1 MSDNKIG
8 IILMGLVDESTKDI
22 VNEYENNFPDAEL
35 LFCTWKSQ
43 NVEDISCKII
53 QIDYP
58 SFLKKKDEYVHPH
71 AFTINISILQ
81 AREALKCID
90 ADIIL
95 RSRSDLF
102 IHNKEIFNIFL
113 KNCDDSRIMVPYI
126 YEQEKLVVVDYFQ
139 IGYKSVLEKYWNSQE
154 YHDDNSEY
162 ITQEE
167 YNTSNYLKYLDEK
180 LDDWERLKNKYF
192 FEADWQKICKCEW
205 TKLTLDI
212 NQQIKWKKR
221 LYLESMKS

>member
-1 MSDNKIG
+1 MKHIIVLFLLLPLLSCNQNSNNSDYSAFKMEEEVFDLTDTRINVSTNYVKVQKMLKTSKDLLRALNEG
-8 IILMGLVDESTKDI
+8 I
-22 VNEYENNFPDAEL
+22 
-35 LFCTWKSQ
+35 
-43 NVEDISCKII
+43 
-53 QIDYP
+53 
-58 SFLKKKDEYVHPH
+58 
-71 AFTINISILQ
+71 
-81 AREALKCID
+81 
-90 ADIIL
+90 
-95 RSRSDLF
+95 
-102 IHNKEIFNIFL
+102 
-113 KNCDDSRIMVPYI
+113 
-126 YEQEKLVVVDYFQ
+126 
-139 IGYKSVLEKYWNSQE
+139 
-154 YHDDNSEY
+154 